1 MRLGAWFFNNMDE
14 FNRSL
19 RKFYENRNETL
30 KIPQIGGN
38 QLDLF
43 VLYKEVVSRGGFQQ
57 VSSNKLWKE
66 VVSALSLPSS
76 CTSASYNLRQHYF
89 KILYSY
95 EQEYFFKKS
104 ERNIPP
110 VTGEY
115 TTNKF
120 TKKIR
125 VTAPMMSNTRRMILA
140 FESKCQTEVNWAIN
154 TLLLFSCNTV
164 HNYILENNG
173 LIDSILNYL
182 IYSMN
187 HIPLFNEEVHLKRHR
202 SIVGYDEISEYMR
215 MEQVKSILL
224 MMRNLSMI
232 RQNEIPLFKSSGLVE
247 IVVKVFST
255 IVDKEVTQ
263 NCLELLTNL
272 AKHIFLMDLLN
283 YKEFLWTIIDCLQS
297 PLAEQAIEC
306 LRKLTL
312 PISNEEIIE
321 LLPQVFYNELS
332 GWLISHTSSKDSV
345 LEILCTLSDQ
355 SLSTKV
361 KIASAPG
368 CLENL
373 VRLLTST
380 SQTDE
385 AEDKQAKMAA
395 IILSNLSTAPNN
407 CKRLLPFD
415 AELFAVAACDER
427 ISAILANVLYEI
439 QELKVR

>member
-1 MRLGAWFFNNMDE
+1 MEE

-19 RKFYENRNETL
+19 RKFYESRNETL

-38 QLDLF
+38 QLDLY
-43 VLYKEVVSRGGFQQ
+43 VLYKEVVNRGGFQQ

-66 VVSALSLPSS
+66 VVSALALPSS

-104 ERNIPP
+104 ERSIPP
-110 VTGEY
+110 TAGEY

-125 VTAPMMSNTRRMILA
+125 VTAPMMSNIRRMILA
-140 FESKCQTEVNWAIN
+140 FESRCQTEVNWAIN

-173 LIDSILNYL
+173 LIDSLLNYL
-182 IYSMN
+182 IYSIA
-187 HIPLFNEEVHLKRHR
+187 HLPQFDEEIHVKRHR
-202 SIVGYDEISEYMR
+202 NIVGYDEISEYMR

-224 MMRNLSMI
+224 TLRNLSMI
-232 RQNEIPLFKSSGLVE
+232 RQNEIILFKSSSLVE
-247 IVVKVFST
+247 TVVKLFNS
-255 IVDKEVTQ
+255 IIDKEITQ
-263 NCLELLTNL
+263 NSLELITNL
-272 AKHIFLMDLLN
+272 AKHIFLQDLPN
-283 YKEFLWTIIDCLQS
+283 YKELLCTLIDCLQS
-297 PLAEQAIEC
+297 SFAEQAIEC
-306 LRKLTL
+306 IRKLTL

-321 LLPQVFYNELS
+321 LLPQIFFNELA
-332 GWLISHTSSKDSV
+332 GWLVSYSPSKDSV

-361 KIASAPG
+361 KIASAPN

-373 VRLLTST
+373 TKLLTSS

-407 CKRLLPFD
+407 CHRFLPYDGEIFI
-415 AELFAVAACDER
+415 VAACDER
-427 ISAILANVLYEI
+427 ISGILSNVLYEV
-439 QELKVR
+439 QQLKK

>member
-1 MRLGAWFFNNMDE
+1 M
-14 FNRSL
+14 
-19 RKFYENRNETL
+19 
-30 KIPQIGGN
+30 
-38 QLDLF
+38 
-43 VLYKEVVSRGGFQQ
+43 
-57 VSSNKLWKE
+57 
-66 VVSALSLPSS
+66 SLPSS

-104 ERNIPP
+104 DRNIPP
-110 VTGEY
+110 STGEY

-140 FESKCQTEVNWAIN
+140 FESRCQTEVNWAIN

-173 LIDSILNYL
+173 LIDSLLQYL
-182 IYSMN
+182 VYSIN
-187 HIPLFNEEVHLKRHR
+187 HLPQFEEEVHVKRHR
-202 SIVGYDEISEYMR
+202 GIVGYDEVSEYMR

-224 MMRNLSMI
+224 TLRNLSMI
-232 RQNEIPLFKSSGLVE
+232 RQNEIILFKCVGLVE
-247 IVVKVFST
+247 T
-255 IVDKEVTQ
+255 IVRLFNLIIDKEITQ
-263 NCLELLTNL
+263 NSLELITNL
-272 AKHIFLMDLLN
+272 AKHIFLQDLPN
-283 YKEFLWTIIDCLQS
+283 YKELLCTLIDCLHS
-297 PLAEQAIEC
+297 NLAEQTIEC
-306 LRKLTL
+306 IRKLSL

-321 LLPQVFYNELS
+321 QLPQIFFDELA
-332 GWLISHTSSKDSV
+332 GWLVSYSASKDSV

-361 KIASAPG
+361 KIASAPK

-373 VRLLTST
+373 VKLLTSS

-407 CKRLLPFD
+407 CRRFLPFD
-415 AELFAVAACDER
+415 GELFVVAACDER
-427 ISAILANVLYEI
+427 ISGILANVLYEI
-439 QELKVR
+439 QELKR

>member
-1 MRLGAWFFNNMDE
+1 MEE

-19 RKFYENRNETL
+19 RKFYETRGETL
-30 KIPQIGGN
+30 KVPQIGGN
-38 QLDLF
+38 QLDLHI
-43 VLYKEVVSRGGFQQ
+43 LYKEVVSRGGFQQ
-57 VSSNKLWKE
+57 VSSTKLWKE
-66 VVSALSLPSS
+66 VVSALALPSS

-95 EQEYFFKKS
+95 EQEYFFKKN
-104 ERNIPP
+104 ERSIPP
-110 VTGEY
+110 STGEF

-120 TKKIR
+120 TKKIK

-140 FESKCQTEVNWAIN
+140 FESRCQTEVNWAIN

-164 HNYILENNG
+164 HNYILESNG
-173 LIDSILNYL
+173 LIDSVLSYL
-182 IYSMN
+182 VYSIN
-187 HIPLFNEEVHLKRHR
+187 HLPQFDEEIHIKRHR
-202 SIVGYDEISEYMR
+202 SVIGYDEVSEYMR

-224 MMRNLSMI
+224 TIRNLSMI
-232 RQNEIPLFKSSGLVE
+232 RQNEIMLFKCLGLVE
-247 IVVKVFST
+247 T
-255 IVDKEVTQ
+255 IIKLFNSLIDKEITQ

-272 AKHIFLMDLLN
+272 AKHIFLQDLSN
-283 YKEFLWTIIDCLQS
+283 YKELLCTLLDCLHS
-297 PLAEQAIEC
+297 NFAEQAIEC

-321 LLPQVFYNELS
+321 QLPQVFFNELAD
-332 GWLISHTSSKDSV
+332 WLVSYTASKDSV

-361 KIASAPG
+361 KIASAPK

-373 VRLLTST
+373 VKLLTST

-407 CKRLLPFD
+407 CKKFLPFD
-415 AELFAVAACDER
+415 GELFAVAACDER
-427 ISAILANVLYEI
+427 ISGILSNVLFEI
-439 QELKVR
+439 QELKR

>member
-1 MRLGAWFFNNMDE
+1 MEE

-19 RKFYENRNETL
+19 RKFYESRNEAL
-30 KIPQIGGN
+30 KVPQIGGS
-38 QLDLF
+38 QLDLYI
-43 VLYKEVVSRGGFQQ
+43 LYKEVVSRGGFQQ

-66 VVSALSLPSS
+66 VVSALALPSS

-95 EQEYFFKKS
+95 EQEFFFKKS
-104 ERNIPP
+104 ERNIAPSG
-110 VTGEY
+110 GEY

-140 FESKCQTEVNWAIN
+140 FESRCQTEVNWAIN

-173 LIDSILNYL
+173 LIESILNYL

-187 HIPLFNEEVHLKRHR
+187 HLPIFDEEIHVKRHR
-202 SIVGYDEISEYMR
+202 NVTGYDEVSEYMR
-215 MEQVKSILL
+215 MEQVKSLL
-224 MMRNLSMI
+224 LTVRNLSMI
-232 RQNEIPLFKSSGLVE
+232 RQNEIVLFKCPGMIE
-247 IVVKVFST
+247 TVVRLFHS
-255 IVDKEVTQ
+255 IIDKEITQ

-272 AKHIFLMDLLN
+272 AKHIFLQDLSN
-283 YKEFLWTIIDCLQS
+283 YKEMLCTLLDCLHS
-297 PLAEQAIEC
+297 NLAEQAIEC
-306 LRKLTL
+306 IRKLTL

-321 LLPQVFYNELS
+321 QLPQVFFNELV
-332 GWLISHTSSKDSV
+332 GWLVSFSQSKDSV

-355 SLSTKV
+355 NLATKV
-361 KIASAPG
+361 KIASAPK

-373 VRLLTST
+373 VKLLTSS

-407 CKRLLPFD
+407 CFRFLPFD
-415 AELFAVAACDER
+415 GELFTVAACDER
-427 ISAILANVLYEI
+427 ISGILANVLYEI
-439 QELKVR
+439 QELKR

>member
-1 MRLGAWFFNNMDE
+1 MEE

-19 RKFYENRNETL
+19 RKFYESRNETL

-38 QLDLF
+38 QLDLY

-57 VSSNKLWKE
+57 VSNNKLWKE
-66 VVSALSLPSS
+66 VVSALALPSS
-76 CTSASYNLRQHYF
+76 CTSASYNLRQHYY

-104 ERNIPP
+104 DRNIPP
-110 VTGEY
+110 VAGEF

-173 LIDSILNYL
+173 LIDSVLGYL
-182 IYSMN
+182 VYSMN
-187 HIPLFNEEVHLKRHR
+187 HIPLFDEEVHIKRHR
-202 SIVGYDEISEYMR
+202 NIIGYDEVSEYMR

-224 MMRNLSMI
+224 TLRNLSMI
-232 RQNEIPLFKSSGLVE
+232 RQNEIPLFKCSGLIE
-247 IVVKVFST
+247 TIVKVFGT
-255 IVDKEVTQ
+255 IIDKEITQ
-263 NCLELLTNL
+263 NCLELITNL
-272 AKHIFLMDLLN
+272 AKHIFLQDLTNCKDLLCT
-283 YKEFLWTIIDCLQS
+283 LIDCMQS
-297 PLAEQAIEC
+297 NLAEQAIEC
-306 LRKLTL
+306 IRKLTL

-321 LLPQVFYNELS
+321 LLPQIFYDELS
-332 GWLISHTSSKDSV
+332 SWLVSYTSSKDSV

-355 SLSTKV
+355 SLATKV
-361 KIASAPG
+361 KIASAPK

-373 VRLLTST
+373 VKLLTSS

-385 AEDKQAKMAA
+385 AEDKQAKMSA
-395 IILSNLSTAPNN
+395 IILSNLATAPNN
-407 CKRLLPFD
+407 CKRFLPFD
-415 AELFAVAACDER
+415 GELFAVAACDER
-427 ISAILANVLYEI
+427 ISGILANVLFEI
-439 QELKVR
+439 QELKR